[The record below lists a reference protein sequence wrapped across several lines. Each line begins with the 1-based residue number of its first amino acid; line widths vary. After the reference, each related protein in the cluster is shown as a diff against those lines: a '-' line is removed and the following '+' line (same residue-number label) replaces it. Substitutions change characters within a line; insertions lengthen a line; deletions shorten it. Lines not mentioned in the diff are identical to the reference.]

1 MYGDD
6 HIDELIAKLTAG
18 TITEEELR
26 LLVDWYNS
34 LDDTRAVLPVAHG
47 DTVAQLKARIYQ
59 RLMAKVKARPK
70 RSIWIR
76 TIPYAAAMLAIAL
89 GISFFLTDRPT
100 GGMTPTTV
108 HDIPPGRNRATLIL
122 TDGRTVNLSETQEGI
137 VIGDRITYA
146 DGSDI
151 VDGEDMVA
159 YNGHSTTGAGGV
171 EKSHS
176 VPSYQLSTPRGGTY
190 QITLPDGTKV
200 WLNAGSI
207 LRYPSH
213 FDGETRLVELVGE
226 GYFDVSEQVS
236 SVTGELRP
244 FVVVSRNQKIEVL
257 GTEFNISAYPDDA
270 ETKTTLVNGS
280 VRVVSSTGTTL
291 IHPGEQARIDAGGL
305 HVDTVETALFTAWKD
320 GKFHFR
326 KTPLEGVLKQVSRW
340 YDVEVTYT
348 GKMPQETFSG
358 KIRRDVSLMGVLDI
372 LRLSAIN
379 VELSGRTLL
388 VN

>member
-34 LDDTRAVLPVAHG
+34 LDDTRAVLPVAHE